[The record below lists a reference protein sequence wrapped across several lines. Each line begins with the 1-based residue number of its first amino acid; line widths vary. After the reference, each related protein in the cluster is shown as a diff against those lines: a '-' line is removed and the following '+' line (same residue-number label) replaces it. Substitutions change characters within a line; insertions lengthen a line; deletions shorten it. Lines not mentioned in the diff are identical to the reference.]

1 MEITTQ
7 LLYPI
12 DQVLLAGM
20 IFLIMFGM
28 GASLTTDDF
37 RAVARHPRGVLI
49 GFLSQFGLMPLFAY
63 GLSVVLGLSP
73 EFAIALILIGCLPG
87 GTTSNLFAY
96 FARGSVAL
104 SIAMTTASTLVA
116 LVMVPILLEF
126 YTTDFTRQIT
136 EVMRA
141 EGDDSD
147 FVMPTGDIVS
157 SLALVLV
164 PVAGG
169 MVLKR
174 FSPDWAKTAEDTG
187 GFLGIIVIIYLIG
200 TAFVRHFGLFL
211 QTPWEIYAAAVGV
224 GLLGFLFG
232 YWISRGLLLPP
243 IYQRAISLETG
254 IQNTPVAFAIILLSF
269 SEPIQSQMLWLAIL
283 YATFIVIT
291 SSCVTLFYRKIGKFD
306 WEVYRNTSVHNDLFG
321 EAYVTN
327 YPEGYLPKRIK
338 NDPSQGTNPAQRKD

>member
-28 GASLTTDDF
+28 GSSLTIDDF
-37 RAVARHPRGVLI
+37 RAVGRHPRGVLI
-49 GFLSQFGLMPLFAY
+49 GFLSQFGLMPLFAFT
-63 GLSVVLGLSP
+63 LSVVLGLSP

-104 SIAMTTASTLVA
+104 SIAMTTASTVVA

-126 YTTDFTRQIT
+126 YTADFTRQIS
-136 EVMRA
+136 EAMKAR
-141 EGDDSD
+141 GDNSD

-164 PVAGG
+164 PVAMG
-169 MVLKR
+169 MTLRK
-174 FSPDWAKTAEDTG
+174 FSPGWAKTAEDTG
-187 GFLGIIVIIYLIG
+187 GFLGIIVIVYLIG
-200 TAFVRHFGLFL
+200 TAFIRHFGLFL
-211 QTPWEIYAAAVGV
+211 QTPWQIYAAAVGV

-232 YWISRGLLLPP
+232 YWVARGLFLPP

-269 SEPIQSQMLWLAIL
+269 SDPIQSQMLWLAIL

-291 SSCVTLFYRKIGKFD
+291 SSIVTLFYRRVGKFD
-306 WEVYRNTSVHNDLFG
+306 WEVYRNTTVHNRLFG
-321 EAYVTN
+321 EAYVTD
-327 YPEGYLPKRIK
+327 YPEGYLPKRIE
-338 NDPSQGTNPAQRKD
+338 NDPSQGTNPAQRRD